1 MFFVLGNKFKQA
13 KESKDFPQPEGPTI
27 AVVLFFLKEKEKPDK
42 TLFLIPFSKK
52 EIERFLISK
61 ATLFFKIK

>member
-42 TLFLIPFSKK
+42 TLFSKK